1 MNLNDRLHTWWMT
14 YVVTTGEEEGNRQ
27 RSYTSIRFLCSRRYK
42 DELLLPLTRWLA
54 GIMLDACTSPVCLNV
69 ADVLLS
75 YSNFIYL
82 FIFLCVCV
90 CVCVTCFSFP
100 EDVLVW
106 VGTGDTSR
114 LTQYVA
120 IQPNVIFRDCSCFR
134 RCIACY
140 SVFPVTVAYI
150 WVQRI

>member
-14 YVVTTGEEEGNRQ
+14 YVVTTGEEEENWQ
-27 RSYTSIRFLCSRRYK
+27 RSCTSIRFLCSRLYK
-42 DELLLPLTRWLA
+42 DELLLPFTRWLA
-54 GIMLDACTSPVCLNV
+54 GIMLDACTGPVSLNV

-82 FIFLCVCV
+82 FIFLCV
-90 CVCVTCFSFP
+90 TCFGFP

-106 VGTGDTSR
+106 WHCWHFSTYAVC
-114 LTQYVA
+114 VA

-134 RCIACY
+134 RYTACY
-140 SVFPVTVAYI
+140 SVFPVTVGYI
-150 WVQRI
+150 WVQKI